1 MPASAKAEP
10 TSPKTSLLAMPMP
23 PRSRRLK
30 ALTALAALAEEAEC
44 QTRIDHTAPRD
55 HQVGPRHLQGAMSEA
70 ERSGAGHAAL
80 SLTKRAQLR
89 LSQRAARRLPG

>member
-30 ALTALAALAEEAEC
+30 ALTALAEEAEC